1 MTLKIRE
8 PVPIYKHERA
18 GQECERDAPE
28 WQAVPVAARLE
39 GFHKYATGSAERFL
53 VKFEATGHTY
63 AM

>member
-8 PVPIYKHERA
+8 PVPIYKHERVS
-18 GQECERDAPE
+18 QECMHDAPE
-28 WQAVPVAARLE
+28 WQTGPVAARLE